1 VREDGFQTGC
11 AIERTFMKGFLG
23 TWASFGADVN
33 LLVQFAMGIALLAG
47 AYLARLKRYAAHGIC
62 QALVLLLNLPMIALV
77 MWPSFHARVLPRL
90 ATRYAK
96 RNYAIATAH
105 GVLGALA
112 EILGLYILLVA
123 GTNLLP
129 VTWRMQ
135 RWKLWMRIEL
145 VLWWVVLLAGFGTY
159 YIWYVAPNSH

>member
-1 VREDGFQTGC
+1 
-11 AIERTFMKGFLG
+11 MKGFLG

-33 LLVQFAMGIALLAG
+33 LLIQFAMGIALLAG
-47 AYLARLKRYAAHGIC
+47 AFLARAKRYAAHGIC

-90 ATRYAK
+90 STHLAK

-105 GVLGALA
+105 GVLGAVA

-123 GTNLLP
+123 GTNILP
-129 VTWRMQ
+129 AAWRFQ
-135 RWKLWMRIEL
+135 RWKLWMRTEL
-145 VLWWVVLLAGFGTY
+145 VLWWIVLLTGFGTY
-159 YIWYVAPNSH
+159 YLWYVAPNLR